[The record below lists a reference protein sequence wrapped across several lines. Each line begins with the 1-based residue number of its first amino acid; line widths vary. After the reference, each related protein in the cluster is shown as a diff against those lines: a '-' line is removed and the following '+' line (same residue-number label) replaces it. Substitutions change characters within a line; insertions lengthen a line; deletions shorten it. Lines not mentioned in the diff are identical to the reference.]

1 MGALRQASFK
11 RGGRYLDVQEKR
23 TYQAV
28 IGLEFHVHL
37 ATTTKM
43 FCGCRV
49 TYGEEPN
56 THTCPVC
63 LGHPGA
69 LPVINEK
76 AIELGVMAGLAL
88 NCEVASHAVFARKN
102 YFYPD
107 LPKGYQISQYD
118 QPICTGGY
126 LDVPTSEGTIR
137 VGITRLHLEEDA
149 AKNVHVGESGRM
161 HGSVGSLVDFNRGG
175 TPLIEIVT
183 EPDIPTPEAARATA
197 TQLRSILR
205 AIGVSEADME
215 KGQLRVDA
223 NVSIRNPDG
232 TFGTKTELKNMNS
245 FRFVERGLVR
255 ELERQREI
263 LEGGGR
269 ITQTT
274 LHYDPE
280 TDEVHELRS
289 KEYAHDYRYF
299 PEPDLLPLELTD
311 AWIREIKTRIPEL
324 PEQKRAR
331 FVEQYGLSE
340 YDTSVLTTDG
350 NLATFYEKVAERADP
365 KQAANWVSVDLR
377 AQLNE
382 AGVGISESKVTP
394 EAMVELIGL
403 VERGTISRSAAK
415 DVLDIVFASGDS
427 PSAIVER
434 EGLASVGG
442 DELSGMVDEV
452 IAQNPDE
459 AERVRTGDKKVVGF
473 LVGQVMRATR
483 GNADGGR
490 VRQLLVEKLNG
501 S

>member
-1 MGALRQASFK
+1 MQTE
-11 RGGRYLDVQEKR
+11 EKR

-37 ATTTKM
+37 ATQTKM
-43 FCGCRV
+43 FCSCQV

-69 LPVINEK
+69 LPVANEK

-88 NCEVASHAVFARKN
+88 NCEVAPRAIFARKN

-118 QPICTGGY
+118 APICTNGY
-126 LDVPTSEGTIR
+126 LDVPVPEGTLR
-137 VGITRLHLEEDA
+137 VGITRVHLEEDA

-183 EPDIPTPEAARATA
+183 EPDIPSPEAARATA
-197 TQLRSILR
+197 NHLKAILQ

-215 KGQLRVDA
+215 KGQLRCDA

-232 TFGTKTELKNMNS
+232 TFGTKTELKNMDS
-245 FRFVERGLVR
+245 FRFVERGLAR
-255 ELERQREI
+255 ELERQQQIIES
-263 LEGGGR
+263 GGR
-269 ITQTT
+269 VEQTT

-299 PEPDLLPLELTD
+299 PEPDLLPLELTE
-311 AWIREIKTRIPEL
+311 AWVRQIKSRLPEL
-324 PEQKRAR
+324 PEQKKAR
-331 FVEQYGLSE
+331 FIEQYGLSE
-340 YDTSVLTTDG
+340 YDAGVLTADRD
-350 NLATFYEKVAERADP
+350 LAAFYEEVASKADP
-365 KQAANWVSVDLR
+365 KQAANWTSGELQAR
-377 AQLNE
+377 LNE
-382 AGVGISESKVTP
+382 AGVGISESRVGP
-394 EAMVELIGL
+394 EHLADLISL
-403 VERGTISRSAAK
+403 IERGTISRSAAK
-415 DVLDIVFASGDS
+415 DVLGTVFASGDS
-427 PSAIVER
+427 PSEIVER
-434 EGLASVGG
+434 EGLASMGG
-442 DELSGMVDEV
+442 DELSEVVDGV
-452 IAQNPDE
+452 IAANPNE
-459 AERVRTGDKKVVGF
+459 AERVKAGDNKVVGF
-473 LVGQVMRATR
+473 LVGQVMKATR

-490 VRQLLVEKLNG
+490 VRQFLLEKLNG
-501 S
+501 Q

>member
-1 MGALRQASFK
+1 LQT
-11 RGGRYLDVQEKR
+11 QERR

-37 ATTTKM
+37 ATRTKM

-49 TYGEEPN
+49 VYGDEPN

-76 AIELGVMAGLAL
+76 AVELGVMAGVAL
-88 NCEVASHAVFARKN
+88 NCKVAPRAIFARKN

-107 LPKGYQISQYD
+107 LPKGYQISQFD
-118 QPICTGGY
+118 EPICTGGY
-126 LDVPTSEGTIR
+126 LDVPLGDETIR

-183 EPDIPTPEAARATA
+183 EPDIPSPEAARATA
-197 TQLRSILR
+197 NQLKEILQ

-232 TFGTKTELKNMNS
+232 SFGTKTELKNMNS
-245 FRFVERGLVR
+245 FRFVERGIAA
-255 ELERQREI
+255 ELERQRGI
-263 LEGGGR
+263 LESGGR
-269 ITQTT
+269 VEQTT
-274 LHYDPE
+274 LHYDPA

-299 PEPDLLPLELTD
+299 PEPDLLPLELTE
-311 AWIREIKTRIPEL
+311 AWVRELESRLPEL
-324 PEQKRAR
+324 PEQIRAR
-331 FVEQYGLSE
+331 FVERYGLSN
-340 YDTSVLTTDG
+340 YDAAVLTADRQ
-350 NLATFYEKVAERADP
+350 LAAFYEEVAGEADP
-365 KQAANWVSVDLR
+365 KQAANWISGELR
-377 AQLNE
+377 ARLNE
-382 AGVGISESKVTP
+382 AGVTVSESKVAP
-394 EAMVELIGL
+394 GHLVELIGL
-403 VERGTISRSAAK
+403 VKNGAVSRSAAK
-415 DVLDIVFASGDS
+415 DVLGVVFETGDP
-427 PSAIVER
+427 PSRIVER

-442 DELSGMVDEV
+442 DELSETVDGV
-452 IAQNPDE
+452 IAQNPSE

-473 LVGQVMRATR
+473 LVGQVMKATG

-490 VRQLLVEKLNG
+490 VRQLLLEKLNG
-501 S
+501 R

>member
-1 MGALRQASFK
+1 LHT
-11 RGGRYLDVQEKR
+11 QEKR

-37 ATTTKM
+37 ATRTKM
-43 FCGCRV
+43 FCSCRV
-49 TYGEEPN
+49 AYGEEPN

-69 LPVINEK
+69 LPVINQK
-76 AIELGVMAGLAL
+76 AVELGVMAGLAL
-88 NCEVASHAVFARKN
+88 NCEVAQRAVFARKN

-107 LPKGYQISQYD
+107 LPKGYQISQFD
-118 QPICTGGY
+118 QPICKNGH
-126 LDVPTSEGTIR
+126 LDVPTSEGILR

-149 AKNVHVGESGRM
+149 AKNMHVGESGRM

-183 EPDIPTPEAARATA
+183 EPDIPSPEAARATA
-197 TQLRSILR
+197 NHLRAILR

-215 KGQLRVDA
+215 KGQLRCDA
-223 NVSIRNPDG
+223 NVSIRKPDG
-232 TFGTKTELKNMNS
+232 SFGTKTELKNMNS

-255 ELERQREI
+255 ELERQRDI
-263 LEGGGR
+263 LENGGR
-269 ITQTT
+269 VEQTT
-274 LHYDPE
+274 LHYDPV

-299 PEPDLLPLELTD
+299 PEPDLLPLELTE
-311 AWIREIKTRIPEL
+311 AWIREIKSRVPEL

-340 YDTSVLTTDG
+340 YDADVLTADG
-350 NLATFYEKVAERADP
+350 DLAGFYEKVAERVDP
-365 KQAANWVSVDLR
+365 KQTANWVSVELR
-377 AQLNE
+377 ARLNE
-382 AGVGISESKVTP
+382 AGIDISESKVTP
-394 EAMVELIGL
+394 EAMAELIGL
-403 VERGTISRSAAK
+403 VEGGTVSRSAAK
-415 DVLDIVFASGDS
+415 EVLDTVFASGDS

-442 DELSGMVDEV
+442 DELSGVVDEV
-452 IAQNPDE
+452 IAQNPNE
-459 AERVRTGDKKVVGF
+459 AERVRAGDKKVVGF
-473 LVGQVMRATR
+473 LVGQVMKATR
-483 GNADGGR
+483 GSADGGR
-490 VRQLLVEKLNG
+490 VRQLLLEKLNG